1 MRAKKGVKMQVDD
14 MRKQSLVER
23 IKSNGIVAKLKGIK
37 NIQIIVAILIIAVAL
52 IIYSN
57 VIGKT
62 KTSSGASSVSDVM
75 TEEETRLSSV
85 LSQIEGAG
93 EVSAMITKSG
103 EEVLG
108 VIVIASGA
116 KDITVRLRLVD
127 ATATALGVDK
137 NIVSVYSKS
146 S

>member
-1 MRAKKGVKMQVDD
+1 MQVDD

-23 IKSNGIVAKLKGIK
+23 IKSNGIVAKLRGVK

-62 KTSSGASSVSDVM
+62 KSSSSVSANSSVM
-75 TEEETRLSSV
+75 TEEETRLASV
-85 LSQIEGAG
+85 LSEIEGAG
-93 EVSAMITKSG
+93 QVSAMITKSG
-103 EEVLG
+103 EEVVG

-127 ATATALGVDK
+127 ATATALGVNK

>member
-1 MRAKKGVKMQVDD
+1 MQVDD

-23 IKSNGIVAKLKGIK
+23 IKSNGIVAKLRGVK

-62 KTSSGASSVSDVM
+62 KSSSSVSANSSVM
-75 TEEETRLSSV
+75 TEEETRLASI
-85 LSQIEGAG
+85 LSEIEGAG
-93 EVSAMITKSG
+93 QVSAMITKSV
-103 EEVLG
+103 EEVVG

-127 ATATALGVDK
+127 ATATALGVNK

>member
-1 MRAKKGVKMQVDD
+1 MQVDD

>member
-1 MRAKKGVKMQVDD
+1 MQVDD

-23 IKSNGIVAKLKGIK
+23 IKSNGIVAKLRGVK

-62 KTSSGASSVSDVM
+62 KSSSSVSANSSVM
-75 TEEETRLSSV
+75 TEEETRLASV
-85 LSQIEGAG
+85 LSEIEGAG
-93 EVSAMITKSG
+93 QVSALITKSG
-103 EEVLG
+103 EEVVG

-127 ATATALGVDK
+127 ATATALGVNK